1 MEIAGVVLDS
11 APGPAT
17 LVLNNT
23 TATLERVDETLKRPG
38 PGPWPPSRTFLVGA
52 YCAVNWARGR
62 SLREILSLGAAQLRQ
77 LDTRP
82 EAVSWAGYWVKH
94 EDRGGWPLMFVYSE
108 RDPLVPWRFVSS
120 VAAETRRRGS
130 GRRVEE
136 WRLQDTGHVNHFKK
150 HPEEYRDRVAAF
162 LASCLNS

>member
-1 MEIAGVVLDS
+1 MVLDS

-82 EAVSWAGYWVKH
+82 E
-94 EDRGGWPLMFVYSE
+94 DRGEWPLMFVYSE

-120 VAAETRRRGS
+120 VAAETRRRG
-130 GRRVEE
+130 RRVEE

-150 HPEEYRDRVAAF
+150 HPEEYRDRVATF
-162 LASCLNS
+162 LASCLKS